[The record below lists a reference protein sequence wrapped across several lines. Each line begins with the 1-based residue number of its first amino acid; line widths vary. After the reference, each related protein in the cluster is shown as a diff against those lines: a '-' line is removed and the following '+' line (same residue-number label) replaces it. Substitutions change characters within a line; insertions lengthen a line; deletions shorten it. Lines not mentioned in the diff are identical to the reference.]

1 MPELDSR
8 PLVLRGAFGTVV
20 ARSWTAGASVEC
32 HQTLFFWKQERPG
45 GATSGA
51 EQSWDGAK
59 HTTPSRCNEPLVGD
73 ITRDPQVKLEHRH
86 LFFPLEHDGN
96 APLPP
101 GKPERKWKNSRFL
114 GPAVHAL
121 PINSLTSPEF
131 RFLESLSHAAHES

>member
-20 ARSWTAGASVEC
+20 ARSWSLRGVPPDV
-32 HQTLFFWKQERPG
+32 FFWKQERPG

-101 GKPERKWKNSRFL
+101 GKEMEKFQIL
-114 GPAVHAL
+114 GASCACIEYYTIGPRIAGL
-121 PINSLTSPEF
+121 P
-131 RFLESLSHAAHES
+131 